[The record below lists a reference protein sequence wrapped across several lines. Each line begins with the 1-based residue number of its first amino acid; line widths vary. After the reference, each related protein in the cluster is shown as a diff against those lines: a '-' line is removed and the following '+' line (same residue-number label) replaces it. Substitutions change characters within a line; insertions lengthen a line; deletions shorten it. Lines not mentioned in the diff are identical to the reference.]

1 MKKTFAIIA
10 LGIVASIAS
19 YAQSVDKATLE
30 EILNKDY
37 SVGLELDKQSH
48 AQNDLCPDGNHPHL
62 IDLGLPSGTK
72 WACCNMDAKAPD
84 MVGRYYSW
92 GDTKPKYDYSS
103 DNYTHWA
110 KHTYRLNAGVEV
122 YEYYKSNIGKNI
134 AASEHDVAHV
144 KWGGAWRMPTE
155 AQWLELMN
163 ECNRKW
169 VTLSGVH
176 GVLLTGANGNSI
188 FLPAAGYRDGKNMT
202 NGNVGYYRAANV
214 KSETRTNK
222 TQTPATREYLFPFY
236 LTFGEDSWSVTSS
249 SSSSFDYN
257 YYCGLLVR
265 PVVKPAKK

>member
-1 MKKTFAIIA
+1 MKKTFALIA
-10 LGIVASIAS
+10 FSLVASFAVQ
-19 YAQSVDKATLE
+19 AQ
-30 EILNKDY
+30 
-37 SVGLELDKQSH
+37 
-48 AQNDLCPDGNHPHL
+48 DLCPDGNHPHL
-62 IDLGLPSGTK
+62 VDLGLPSGTK

-92 GDTKPKYDYSS
+92 GDTKPKYDYSW
-103 DNYTHWA
+103 DNYTHLA
-110 KHTYRLNAGVEV
+110 KHTYRFEKADEGFGTS
-122 YEYYKSNIGKNI
+122 EYYKSNIGKNI

-188 FLPAAGYRDGKNMT
+188 FLPAAGYRDGKSMT
-202 NGNVGYYRAANV
+202 NGNYGYYRAGNV
-214 KSETRTNK
+214 TSVTRTEK
-222 TQTPATREYLFPFY
+222 YRTPATIEYLCPFY
-236 LTFGEDSWSVTSS
+236 LTFGENSWSVTFNS
-249 SSSSFDYN
+249 DYRDYK
-257 YYCGLLVR
+257 YYYYLGFLVR

>member
-1 MKKTFAIIA
+1 MKKTFALIA
-10 LGIVASIAS
+10 FSLVASFAVQ
-19 YAQSVDKATLE
+19 AQ
-30 EILNKDY
+30 
-37 SVGLELDKQSH
+37 
-48 AQNDLCPDGNHPHL
+48 DLCPDGNHPHL

-84 MVGRYYSW
+84 MAGRYYSW

-103 DNYTHWA
+103 ENFTHWA

-144 KWGGAWRMPTE
+144 KWGGAWRMPTD

-188 FLPAAGYRDGKNMT
+188 FLPAAGYRDGND
-202 NGNVGYYRAANV
+202 GYYRAANV
-214 KSETRTNK
+214 KSVTWTDK
-222 TQTPATREYLFPFY
+222 DFTPSTGEYHCPFY
-236 LTFGEDSWSVTSS
+236 LTFGENSWSVTCGY
-249 SSSSFDYN
+249 DY
-257 YYCGLLVR
+257 YYWGLLVR
-265 PVVKPAKK
+265 PVVKPVKK

>member
-1 MKKTFAIIA
+1 MKKTFALIA
-10 LGIVASIAS
+10 FSLVASFAVQ
-19 YAQSVDKATLE
+19 AQ
-30 EILNKDY
+30 
-37 SVGLELDKQSH
+37 
-48 AQNDLCPDGNHPHL
+48 DLCPDGNHPHL

-92 GDTKPKYDYSS
+92 GDTKPKYDYSWV
-103 DNYTHWA
+103 NYTHLA
-110 KHTYRLNAGVEV
+110 KHTYRWSDGLNG
-122 YEYYKSNIGKNI
+122 EYYKSNIGKNI

-188 FLPAAGYRDGKNMT
+188 FLPAAGYRDGKSMKW
-202 NGNVGYYRAANV
+202 GNDGYYRAANV
-214 KSETRTNK
+214 KSETETHKNRTPS
-222 TQTPATREYLFPFY
+222 TIECLYPFY
-236 LTFGEDSWSVTSS
+236 LTFGENSWSVTY
-249 SSSSFDYN
+249 DDDHN
-257 YYCGLLVR
+257 YYYYRGFLVR